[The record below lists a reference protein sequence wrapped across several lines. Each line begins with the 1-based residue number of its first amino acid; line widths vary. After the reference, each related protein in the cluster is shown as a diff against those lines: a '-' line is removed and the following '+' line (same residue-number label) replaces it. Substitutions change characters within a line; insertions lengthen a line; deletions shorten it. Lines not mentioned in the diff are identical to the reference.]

1 MGDYNAAFEI
11 GRREAYPVLYLC
23 ISRTLDPRLLT
34 LELLSTQ
41 ISVFVLP
48 ADVRCPPSRKQLDAA
63 DAECPQAGI
72 HTKTRRPQTLQSSVC
87 LTSFPRFSSCGF
99 SNVRGSAGIERRSVE
114 PRPDSFA
121 QPPLRTHASIASTQ
135 PLFPQPA
142 RRGPRVVDARSP
154 VAFLPMQA
162 NGFPWRLATAR
173 CGAHALP
180 LDSLYFPRST
190 ASTNWEK

>member
-1 MGDYNAAFEI
+1 MGFEI

-23 ISRTLDPRLLT
+23 ISRTLYPRLLT

-99 SNVRGSAGIERRSVE
+99 SKPCEAAQESNDASGAPSGFFRSAPSPNACFHRFDPALVPSAGAERTEGRGC
-114 PRPDSFA
+114 P
-121 QPPLRTHASIASTQ
+121 
-135 PLFPQPA
+135 FPGSLA
-142 RRGPRVVDARSP
+142 ADAGER
-154 VAFLPMQA
+154 
-162 NGFPWRLATAR
+162 FPLATRDGPMRGAR
-173 CGAHALP
+173 FTLGLAIFSEI
-180 LDSLYFPRST
+180 DS
-190 ASTNWEK
+190 EH